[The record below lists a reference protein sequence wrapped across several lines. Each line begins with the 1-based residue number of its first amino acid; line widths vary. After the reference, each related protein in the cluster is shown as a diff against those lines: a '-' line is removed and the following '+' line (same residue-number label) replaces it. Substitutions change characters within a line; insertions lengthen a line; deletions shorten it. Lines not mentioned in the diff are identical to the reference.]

1 MIPNEA
7 KLQQLK
13 KQYPEG
19 TRIRLL
25 HMNDLHA
32 VPQGTLG
39 TVYDVDDTGSL
50 LVRWDNGQGL
60 NVLYGID
67 QVEIVAGNLEKAEEE
82 KMSRQMNTIY
92 RLVDGMLIESAEI
105 GKQLKRILEDKTKP
119 KWDKK
124 ESEQLIQTL
133 EESISSLKRSCELL
147 QSQSKKGA
155 S

>member
-25 HMNDLHA
+25 HMNDPHA

-39 TVYDVDDTGSL
+39 TVYDIDDTGSL
-50 LVRWDNGQGL
+50 LVHWDNGQGL

-67 QVEIVAGNLEKAEEE
+67 RVERVSGNLEKEGLM
-82 KMSRQMNTIY
+82 K
-92 RLVDGMLIESAEI
+92 
-105 GKQLKRILEDKTKP
+105 
-119 KWDKK
+119 
-124 ESEQLIQTL
+124 
-133 EESISSLKRSCELL
+133 
-147 QSQSKKGA
+147 
-155 S
+155 

>member
-7 KLQQLK
+7 MLARLK

-25 HMNDLHA
+25 HMNDPHA

-39 TVYDVDDTGSL
+39 TVYGIDDTGSL

-67 QVEIVAGNLEKAEEE
+67 RVEISSGNLEKAEEE

-92 RLVDGMLIESAEI
+92 HLVDGMLIESAEI

-147 QSQSKKGA
+147 QSQSKGRL
-155 S
+155 

>member
-25 HMNDLHA
+25 HMNDPHA

-39 TVYDVDDTGSL
+39 TVYDIDDTGSL
-50 LVRWDNGQGL
+50 LVHWDNGQGL

-67 QVEIVAGNLEKAEEE
+67 RVERVSGNLEKEGVNE
-82 KMSRQMNTIY
+82 MSHQMNTIWNY
-92 RLVDGMLIESAEI
+92 SQSILQESTE
-105 GKQLKRILEDKTKP
+105 LKAMI
-119 KWDKK
+119 
-124 ESEQLIQTL
+124 EQLYDAKEGRALNGKT
-133 EESISSLKRSCELL
+133 RTELL
-147 QSQSKKGA
+147 ETVAQTQARLREIAQKLGG
-155 S
+155 